1 MFTESCL
8 RITWHVLL
16 RVIWWMWV
24 DCSMNQF
31 VVSIFK
37 LVNLFQFSDNF
48 SHIHR
53 DMRIQFGTLL
63 ADIGLINLPNK
74 NQVLWLSSLIYAWVC
89 ATHEFY
95 QLLYCFWSM
104 ELNLDQLCKAC
115 PIKIAWFISAF
126 ISAFYTVF
134 FSVQK
139 TFDKRLVLRYEF
151 EFVLWLNH
159 ALGLD
164 CRRKF

>member
-1 MFTESCL
+1 
-8 RITWHVLL
+8 
-16 RVIWWMWV
+16 
-24 DCSMNQF
+24 
-31 VVSIFK
+31 
-37 LVNLFQFSDNF
+37 
-48 SHIHR
+48 
-53 DMRIQFGTLL
+53 
-63 ADIGLINLPNK
+63 
-74 NQVLWLSSLIYAWVC
+74 
-89 ATHEFY
+89 
-95 QLLYCFWSM
+95 M

-126 ISAFYTVF
+126 YTVF

-139 TFDKRLVLRYEF
+139 TFDKRRVLRYEF